1 MLVKAT
7 FRNQATLFIEGA
19 GLFTVLTGIF
29 LALLHKRR

>member
-1 MLVKAT
+1 
-7 FRNQATLFIEGA
+7 LFIEGA